1 MDAKSEKVSLA
12 SSFNHHE
19 SPRKSSWFRSSISD
33 LEESTKDLLALIR
46 LEDGDSFAKRA
57 EMYYHKKPEI
67 EKRIEDFHRLCQLLV
82 DYCSQIFTRSS
93 LSSRRIDNFP
103 GDQNKFESSNS
114 NPESV
119 VEDPELDSHAKSV
132 ADGFDLYSKDRILMS
147 TNLSDRF
154 VLVED
159 SQTYFRDEREKIDDK
174 FVEDSEIFR
183 PLEQLVED
191 NFKYMNELS
200 RRLDERRRCNKELK
214 NQIEKVMR
222 ENQLLKTEIAS
233 LHMMLQ
239 NQTSEDNIN
248 TLMCSRCLKSKVKNK
263 ASKLSRIK
271 SLFLNAICV
280 GENRIRRQVIKHDQC
295 GSEREP
301 EITRAE

>member
-1 MDAKSEKVSLA
+1 MDAKSEKASLA
-12 SSFNHHE
+12 SSFNDHE

-33 LEESTKDLLALIR
+33 LEENTKDLLALIR

-93 LSSRRIDNFP
+93 LSSRRFDNFP

-132 ADGFDLYSKDRILMS
+132 ADGFGSYSKDRLMS

-159 SQTYFRDEREKIDDK
+159 SQTYFRDESKKIDDK

-222 ENQLLKTEIAS
+222 ENQLLKSEIAS
-233 LHMMLQ
+233 LHMKLQ
-239 NQTSEDNIN
+239 NQTSEDIIN

-263 ASKLSRIK
+263 SSKLSRIK

-280 GENRIRRQVIKHDQC
+280 GENRIRRRVIEHDQS
-295 GSEREP
+295 GFEREP
-301 EITRAE
+301 EITIAE